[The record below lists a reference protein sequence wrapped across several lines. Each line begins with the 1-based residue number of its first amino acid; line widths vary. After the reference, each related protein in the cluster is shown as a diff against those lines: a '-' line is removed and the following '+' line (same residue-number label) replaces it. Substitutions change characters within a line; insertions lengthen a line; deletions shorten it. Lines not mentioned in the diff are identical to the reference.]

1 MCDEEAADLN
11 FLQTALNAAVER
23 EDYEEAAALRDR
35 VTAATS
41 VQVGGGADWRAES
54 VPEWLA
60 DRLARLNFR
69 APTLVQTNALRA
81 ILSGDDAAVVAATGS
96 GKTLG
101 YLVPL
106 LSRLSEDLLEEDL
119 SGYLA
124 DFLAGRRAS
133 AVRRSRLQGGR
144 DESDLSLPTPAV
156 LIVVPTRELGV
167 QVSLLA
173 YRLLGG
179 GVSNPTL
186 QPCAAQ
192 FRRRAIPSGR
202 AILRCAIAD
211 GPLPCSPGTRTR
223 AGTSRAARRT
233 CSRTPGRATSAS
245 PVSGTSL
252 GSTPPRTKTCSSG
265 CTCSWAR
272 PTTSRASRCRG
283 SSSCRTS
290 TRW

>member
-1 MCDEEAADLN
+1 MCGEEAADLN

-35 VTAATS
+35 VAAATS
-41 VQVGGGADWRAES
+41 VQVGCGADWRAES

-124 DFLAGRRAS
+124 DFLAGRRA

-156 LIVVPTRELGV
+156 LIVVPTRGLGV

-173 YRLLGG
+173 YRLLGERLNRRCSRAPRNSVG
-179 GVSNPTL
+179 
-186 QPCAAQ
+186 AQ
-192 FRRRAIPSGR
+192 FIGAPFFR
-202 AILRCAIAD
+202 AILDA
-211 GPLPCSPGTRTR
+211 L
-223 AGTSRAARRT
+223 
-233 CSRTPGRATSAS
+233 
-245 PVSGTSL
+245 PVSRRYAHPSRYQPGGKANMFNT
-252 GSTPPRTKTCSSG
+252 GPRNLRVAG
-265 CTCSWAR
+265 LWDEPGLYA
-272 PTTSRASRCRG
+272 AA
-283 SSSCRTS
+283 
-290 TRW
+290 